1 MSFRLLIVEDSP
13 ELLEAASDFFREE
26 GAGLWDVVTASDG
39 DDALALVRS
48 GSFDL
53 MILDI
58 MLPGASGFDICKAA
72 RQKSDCPIIFV
83 TALGSENNILKGY
96 ETGCDDYVVKPFS
109 LRHLYAKSLALL
121 KRAKKNVDSD
131 VLQCGA
137 ISLNRKTMLV
147 TVSGREIPINAK
159 EYFLL
164 VYLLENKGSVL
175 TRHSILEH
183 VWGDDLDVSDRVVD
197 NTIRRLR
204 ESLGTASGQIK
215 TVTNNVIFPALDM
228 ILAIFFFVKLGA
240 AYFDYRQ
247 GNRFDW
253 APPAILFVC
262 LVFTLT
268 APTYI
273 WTIIGA

>member
-26 GAGLWDVVTASDG
+26 GAGLWDIVTASDG
-39 DDALALVRS
+39 NDALAKVQN

-72 RQKSDCPIIFV
+72 RKISDCPIIFL

-121 KRAKKNVDSD
+121 KRAKKSSD
-131 VLQCGA
+131 GDALRCGS
-137 ISLNRKTMLV
+137 ISLNKKTMLV
-147 TVSGREIPINAK
+147 TVKGRETAINAR

-164 VYLLENKGSVL
+164 VYLLENKESVL
-175 TRHSILEH
+175 TRQSILEH
-183 VWGDDLDVSDRVVD
+183 VWGDDLDVNDRVVD

-204 ESLGTASGQIK
+204 ESLGAASSQIK
-215 TVTNNVIFPALDM
+215 TVI
-228 ILAIFFFVKLGA
+228 GRG
-240 AYFDYRQ
+240 YR
-247 GNRFDW
+247 
-253 APPAILFVC
+253 
-262 LVFTLT
+262 LT
-268 APTYI
+268 EE
-273 WTIIGA
+273 

>member
-13 ELLEAASDFFREE
+13 ELLEATSDFFLEE

-39 DDALALVRS
+39 NDALAKVNS
-48 GSFDL
+48 ESFDL

-72 RQKSDCPIIFV
+72 RKISDCPIIFL

-121 KRAKKNVDSD
+121 KRAKKSGDTD
-131 VLQCGA
+131 TLRCGS
-137 ISLNRKTMLV
+137 ISLNKKTMLV
-147 TVSGREIPINAK
+147 TVKGRETAINAR

-164 VYLLENKGSVL
+164 VYLLENKESVL
-175 TRHSILEH
+175 TRQSILEH
-183 VWGDDLDVSDRVVD
+183 VWGDDLDVNDRVVD

-204 ESLGTASGQIK
+204 ESLGDASSQIK
-215 TVTNNVIFPALDM
+215 TVI
-228 ILAIFFFVKLGA
+228 GRG
-240 AYFDYRQ
+240 YR
-247 GNRFDW
+247 
-253 APPAILFVC
+253 
-262 LVFTLT
+262 LT
-268 APTYI
+268 EE
-273 WTIIGA
+273 

>member
-147 TVSGREIPINAK
+147 TVSSREIPINAK

-215 TVTNNVIFPALDM
+215 T
-228 ILAIFFFVKLGA
+228 AIGRG
-240 AYFDYRQ
+240 YR
-247 GNRFDW
+247 
-253 APPAILFVC
+253 I
-262 LVFTLT
+262 TEE
-268 APTYI
+268 
-273 WTIIGA
+273 

>member
-13 ELLEAASDFFREE
+13 ELLEATGDFFREE
-26 GAGLWDVVTASDG
+26 GSGLWDVVTASDG
-39 DDALALVRS
+39 NDALAKVRG

-58 MLPGASGFDICKAA
+58 MLPGASGFDICRAA

-121 KRAKKNVDSD
+121 KRAKKSSD
-131 VLQCGA
+131 GDILRCGT
-137 ISLNRKTMLV
+137 ISLNRNTMLV
-147 TVSGREIPINAK
+147 TVEGREVAINAR

-164 VYLLENKGSVL
+164 VYLLENKGAVL
-175 TRHSILEH
+175 TRKAILDH

-204 ESLGTASGQIK
+204 ESLGSASGQIK
-215 TVTNNVIFPALDM
+215 T
-228 ILAIFFFVKLGA
+228 AIGRG
-240 AYFDYRQ
+240 YR
-247 GNRFDW
+247 
-253 APPAILFVC
+253 I
-262 LVFTLT
+262 TEE
-268 APTYI
+268 
-273 WTIIGA
+273 

>member
-13 ELLEAASDFFREE
+13 ELLEATGDFFREE
-26 GAGLWDVVTASDG
+26 GSGLWDVVTASDG
-39 DDALALVRS
+39 NDALAKVNS
-48 GSFDL
+48 DNFDL

-72 RQKSDCPIIFV
+72 RKSSDCPIIFV

-121 KRAKKNVDSD
+121 KRARKNDAGD
-131 VLQCGA
+131 ILRCGT
-137 ISLNRKTMLV
+137 ISLNKNTMLV
-147 TVSGREIPINAK
+147 TVEGREVAINAR

-164 VYLLENKGSVL
+164 VYLLENKGAVL
-175 TRHSILEH
+175 TRKAILDH

-204 ESLGTASGQIK
+204 ESLGSASGQIK
-215 TVTNNVIFPALDM
+215 T
-228 ILAIFFFVKLGA
+228 AIGRG
-240 AYFDYRQ
+240 YR
-247 GNRFDW
+247 
-253 APPAILFVC
+253 I
-262 LVFTLT
+262 TEE
-268 APTYI
+268 
-273 WTIIGA
+273 

>member
-83 TALGSENNILKGY
+83 IALGSENNILKGY

-215 TVTNNVIFPALDM
+215 T
-228 ILAIFFFVKLGA
+228 AIGRG
-240 AYFDYRQ
+240 YR
-247 GNRFDW
+247 
-253 APPAILFVC
+253 I
-262 LVFTLT
+262 TEE
-268 APTYI
+268 
-273 WTIIGA
+273 